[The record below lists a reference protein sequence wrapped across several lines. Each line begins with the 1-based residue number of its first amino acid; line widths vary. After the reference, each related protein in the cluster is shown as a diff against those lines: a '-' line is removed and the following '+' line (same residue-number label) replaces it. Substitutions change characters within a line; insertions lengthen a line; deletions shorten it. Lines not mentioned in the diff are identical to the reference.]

1 MNDLVSKNDR
11 GLLSKN
17 KKFVIPNF
25 DEEAEMLEWAGV
37 SFGEED
43 TYKLG
48 KAIKRLAV
56 MSGAERVR
64 FVAKMY
70 GTNKDYWVCS
80 GVLTG
85 AEEPLA
91 GSDNEVRGT
100 GVNAMVYWVTDNLL
114 SDWIQLP
121 ECAPEHIVCSRM
133 IKHVLTG
140 DLNASID
147 SNPPFPGKE
156 RHFLRAMLARIF
168 AATAIVPKGLFEI
181 DEETNE
187 MKYAEEFAMPGTD
200 ELKSMETWGNLH
212 PIILKAGRCSHQ
224 VPDSIPE
231 DDRDAYMEKLGED
244 DKTEERFRALNE
256 HVPMPGMETA
266 WISKVVGDAQQYNQL
281 PPKEGTASYAVNV
294 IRSLRWPGALTV
306 AKNGKFTTIYVGY
319 GLKRGDPSYNPTE
332 PPEVCADPEDQ
343 VEQPEPTPLEAPK
356 EPAEPDTDAK
366 AKGEEDEDE

>member
-70 GTNKDYWVCS
+70 GTTKDYWVCS
-80 GVLTG
+80 GVLNS
-85 AEEPLA
+85 AEEPA
-91 GSDNEVRGT
+91 AKNDNEKRGT
-100 GVNAMVYWVTDNLL
+100 GVNALVYWVTDNLL

-121 ECAPEHIVCSRM
+121 DCSPEHIICARM

-140 DLNASID
+140 DLNATID

-156 RHFLRAMLARIF
+156 RHFLRAQLARIF
-168 AATAIVPKGLFEI
+168 AATAIIPKGLFEI

-187 MKYAEEFAMPGTD
+187 MKYAEEFAVPGTE
-200 ELKSMETWGNLH
+200 ELKSLETWGNLH
-212 PIILKAGRCSHQ
+212 PIILKAGRCNHV
-224 VPDSIPE
+224 VPESIAE
-231 DDRDAYMEKLGED
+231 DERDAYLEKLGED

-256 HVPMPGMETA
+256 HQPMPGMETA

-306 AKNGKFTTIYVGY
+306 SKNGKFTNIYVGY

-366 AKGEEDEDE
+366 PKDEEEDEE